1 MEDRTP
7 RIEDIHRL
15 LLSPGELAAL
25 AEPERSLYLS
35 LPPTL
40 PAEEI
45 ERVNRGTRMA
55 GGDYVY
61 RGLEFAVPPGVL
73 VPGGT
78 SEVIFDALHDGLVE
92 ARGASVIV
100 MGCGAGVEPVLA
112 RQRGAREIRAMDIHE
127 ASVASSLASF
137 ERHTGP
143 RDPERHHFLV
153 SDLFSALP
161 RGERADV
168 IVFNP
173 PANPLRSDDPDLT
186 RVNFSGSAIMAR
198 FFDEIASRALLAPGG
213 RVITVLSNASDLRG
227 IVAHA
232 LRRGFRPEV
241 LQRKTWTAPYDKIL
255 THLLS
260 LTLDE
265 R

>member
-1 MEDRTP
+1 MDDRTP
-7 RIEDIHRL
+7 RIEDMHGL
-15 LLSPGELAAL
+15 LLSAEEVAAL
-25 AEPERSLYLS
+25 AEPLRTLYLS

-40 PAEEI
+40 SAEEI
-45 ERVNRGTRMA
+45 ERVNRGTKVV

-61 RGLEFAVPPGVL
+61 RGLEFAVPSGVL

-78 SEVIFDALHDGLVE
+78 SEVIFDALDDGLVE
-92 ARGASVIV
+92 TRGASVVV
-100 MGCGAGVEPVLA
+100 MGCGAGVELVLA
-112 RQRGAREIRAMDIHE
+112 RRRGAREIHAMDIHE

-143 RDPERHHFLV
+143 RDPERHHFMV

-161 RGERADV
+161 RGARADV

-173 PANPLRSDDPDLT
+173 PANPLRSDDPDLA
-186 RVNFSGSAIMAR
+186 RVNFSGSAIMVR
-198 FFDEIASRALLAPGG
+198 FFDEIASRELLAPGG
-213 RVITVLSNASDLRG
+213 RVITVLSNASNLRG
-227 IVAHA
+227 IVGHA
-232 LRRGFRPEV
+232 LRRGFRPEI
-241 LQRKTWTAPYDKIL
+241 LRRKTWPTPYDKIL

-260 LTLDE
+260 LTLDA

>member
-1 MEDRTP
+1 MDDRTP
-7 RIEDIHRL
+7 RIEDIDGL
-15 LLSPGELAAL
+15 LFTPDELAAL
-25 AEPERSLYLS
+25 AEPPRTLYLS

-40 PAEEI
+40 SAEEI
-45 ERVNRGTRMA
+45 ERVNRGTQVA

-61 RGLEFAVPPGVL
+61 RGLNFAVPSGVL

-92 ARGASVIV
+92 TQGASVIV

-112 RQRGAREIRAMDIHE
+112 RRRGAREIHAMDIHE

-143 RDPERHHFLV
+143 RDPERHHFV
-153 SDLFSALP
+153 ISDLFSALP

-186 RVNFSGSAIMAR
+186 RVNFSGSAIMVR

-213 RVITVLSNASDLRG
+213 RVVTVLSNASDLRG

-232 LRRGFRPEV
+232 LRRGFRLEIV
-241 LQRKTWTAPYDKIL
+241 RRKTWSAPYDKIL

-260 LTLDE
+260 FTLDE